1 MVGKMPLYCFQYFIG
16 DSDIHNSLVH
26 KNTLCFLGNTGDLN
40 MPQCY
45 VIHAL
50 PVLFNSNVQYIL
62 HHNITAVI
70 RMPFNRIRNSGDWFA
85 QQPTAIQSIRIVTV
99 YSASMN
105 QLVNKSASHSLFRLL
120 LSLH

>member
-50 PVLFNSNVQYIL
+50 PVFSNTVNMSFCL
-62 HHNITAVI
+62 ESKTVSAV
-70 RMPFNRIRNSGDWFA
+70 
-85 QQPTAIQSIRIVTV
+85 
-99 YSASMN
+99 
-105 QLVNKSASHSLFRLL
+105 
-120 LSLH
+120 